1 MKNFFTMFCL
11 SMISFTSA
19 YAEEGYP
26 MTCVFD
32 GTQSVSIRPST
43 TVARK
48 LLVSFGFKR
57 ATKPATQGVDPGTCA
72 WNDRAVY
79 QDEPAIMSQVVEDV
93 YSYREVTF
101 AGKSQLVL
109 VPGNAFWAPQ
119 MMTRGYTL
127 KVKVYN
133 SAPDHGNATNFF
145 KIIN

>member
-1 MKNFFTMFCL
+1 MKKLFAVFCF

-19 YAEEGYP
+19 FAQEGYP

-32 GTQSVSIRPST
+32 GIQ
-43 TVARK
+43 TVGIKTSPLDARK
-48 LLVSFGFKR
+48 LIVSFGFKR

-72 WNDRAVY
+72 WNDRGLY
-79 QDEPAIMSQVVEDV
+79 QDEPTIMSQVVENV
-93 YSYREVTF
+93 YSYREVIF
-101 AGKSQLVL
+101 AGKSQLAL

-119 MMTRGYTL
+119 MMTSGYTL